1 MTKKSLLTALRSHPL
16 LLDGA
21 AASQLNREGLRAGE
35 CPEEW
40 NRTHPRTVA
49 AIHQAFVEAGA
60 QVVTTNSLGA
70 NRVGLNRFGLANQVF
85 ELNLS
90 AAQIAREICPD
101 SIYVAGSVGP
111 TGEMVTPSGR
121 LTFEKLLAIFQEQ
134 IAGLVEGGVDLIC
147 VENMSQLHEARAA
160 VIAAKTFPR
169 VPVLVTMVF
178 TTNPTGFR
186 TTMNVDPQSAV
197 LELEA
202 AGADA
207 IGCSC
212 GQLSAKQMARLVAR
226 LKELTRLPI
235 IAQLDPG
242 KPSLRKGLLFYS
254 RTPHQLAEGAKEV
267 LRAGADIV
275 GGSWGTTP
283 SHIAAMAESIPKVKR
298 ATRAGSAAKAKKASS
313 SKSPVRKTGA
323 AKSRSTSKTKKTS
336 GPKSSAQKKSAAKPK
351 SASRPKVSSRAKSA
365 SKAKRAPS
373 VKRSSPAKKTART
386 QSSPRTKKPVKKKRR
401 S

>member
-1 MTKKSLLTALRSHPL
+1 MAKKSLLTALRTHPL

-21 AASQLNREGLRAGE
+21 AASQLSQAGLRAGE

-70 NRVGLNRFGLANQVF
+70 NRVGLNRYGLANQVF

-101 SIYVAGSVGP
+101 DTYVAGSVGP

-121 LTFEKLLAIFQEQ
+121 LTFEKLVTIFQEQ

-160 VIAAKTFPR
+160 VIAAKQFPR

-178 TTNPTGFR
+178 TAHPSGFR

-226 LKELTRLPI
+226 LKQLTKLPI
-235 IAQLDPG
+235 VAQLDPG

-254 RTPHQLAEGAKEV
+254 RTPQQLAKGAREV
-267 LRAGADIV
+267 LQAGADIV

-283 SHIAAMAESIPKVKR
+283 NHIAAMAESIPRVKR
-298 ATRAGSAAKAKKASS
+298 ASRKKSTARA
-313 SKSPVRKTGA
+313 
-323 AKSRSTSKTKKTS
+323 
-336 GPKSSAQKKSAAKPK
+336 KSAAKP
-351 SASRPKVSSRAKSA
+351 RT
-365 SKAKRAPS
+365 AP
-373 VKRSSPAKKTART
+373 RKKTAGR
-386 QSSPRTKKPVKKKRR
+386 KKSATGKKRR

>member
-1 MTKKSLLTALRSHPL
+1 MVKKSFLNKLRTHPL

-21 AASQLNREGLRAGE
+21 AASQLTQSGLRAGE

-40 NRTHPRTVA
+40 NRTHPRAVA
-49 AIHQAFVEAGA
+49 SIHHAFVQAGA

-70 NRVGLNRFGLANQVF
+70 NRMGLKRYGLAGQVF

-90 AAQIAREICPD
+90 AAQIAREICPAD
-101 SIYVAGSVGP
+101 IHVAGSVGP
-111 TGEMVTPSGR
+111 TGEMAPPAGR
-121 LTFEKLLAIFQEQ
+121 TTFEQLVTIFREQ
-134 IAGLVEGGVDLIC
+134 IAGLVKGGVDLIC

-160 VIAAKTFPR
+160 VMAAKQFPG

-212 GQLSAKQMARLVAR
+212 GQLTAKQMARLVAK
-226 LKELTRLPI
+226 LKELTKLPI

-242 KPSLRKGLLFYS
+242 KPSLRNGLMFYS
-254 RTPHQLAEGAKEV
+254 RTPKQLAQGAKEV
-267 LRAGADIV
+267 LQAGADIV

-283 SHIAAMAESIPKVKR
+283 SHIAAIAESIP
-298 ATRAGSAAKAKKASS
+298 RAGS
-313 SKSPVRKTGA
+313 RK
-323 AKSRSTSKTKKTS
+323 
-336 GPKSSAQKKSAAKPK
+336 
-351 SASRPKVSSRAKSA
+351 
-365 SKAKRAPS
+365 
-373 VKRSSPAKKTART
+373 
-386 QSSPRTKKPVKKKRR
+386 KKKRR